1 MTGRLSGTASI
12 SGGVAPTASMG
23 GTMTIPTVVAP
34 PIYDGPYEVT
44 PGASAVTLET
54 NGMAMAGDI
63 VINPIPSNY
72 GLITWNGSTITVS

>member
-1 MTGRLSGTASI
+1 MTGRLSGSVNIGGGIGATA
-12 SGGVAPTASMG
+12 PMG
-23 GTMTIPTVVAP
+23 GNMTIPTVVAP

-54 NGMAMAGDI
+54 NGLSMAGNV